1 MLRTIYNDVSI
12 SLKFNGVKL
21 NLNFT
26 KCSKHRKPQLDLMRD
41 TCSEQI
47 ELTSET
53 YAKRMHKQK

>member
-1 MLRTIYNDVSI
+1 MFRTIYNDVSI

-26 KCSKHRKPQLDLMRD
+26 KWSKHRKPQLYLRD

-47 ELTSET
+47 ELMSET